1 MTEKQLWDE
10 VGKLQKRIEK
20 LEEWLD
26 ILKDNQ
32 QVQMDMIF
40 KLQQQ
45 PNGTKEKDDGDRS

>member
-1 MTEKQLWDE
+1 MSKPTLTEKVE
-10 VGKLQKRIEK
+10 KLEERVEK

-26 ILKDNQ
+26 ICKDNQ

-45 PNGTKEKDDGDRS
+45 LKEKSDGDRS

>member
-1 MTEKQLWDE
+1 MTEHELWE
-10 VGKLQKRIEK
+10 EIRKLDKRIKK

-26 ILKDNQ
+26 IFKDNQ

-45 PNGTKEKDDGDRS
+45 LGVKKDDDRS

>member
-10 VGKLQKRIEK
+10 VRKLQERIKK

-45 PNGTKEKDDGDRS
+45 LKEKDDGDRS

>member
-1 MTEKQLWDE
+1 MTEHELWDE
-10 VGKLQKRIEK
+10 IRKLDKRIKK
-20 LEEWLD
+20 LEEWID

-45 PNGTKEKDDGDRS
+45 LGVKKDDDRS

>member
-1 MTEKQLWDE
+1 MTEHELWE
-10 VGKLQKRIEK
+10 EIRKLQERIKK

-45 PNGTKEKDDGDRS
+45 LNGTKEKDDGDRS

>member
-1 MTEKQLWDE
+1 MTEHELWE
-10 VGKLQKRIEK
+10 EIRKLQERIKK

-26 ILKDNQ
+26 ICKDNQ

-45 PNGTKEKDDGDRS
+45 LNGTKEKDDGDRS

>member
-1 MTEKQLWDE
+1 MTEHELWE
-10 VGKLQKRIEK
+10 EIRKLDKRIKK
-20 LEEWLD
+20 LEEWID

-45 PNGTKEKDDGDRS
+45 LGVKKDDDRS

>member
-1 MTEKQLWDE
+1 MTEHELWE
-10 VGKLQKRIEK
+10 EIRKLQERIKK

-45 PNGTKEKDDGDRS
+45 FNETKEKDDGDRS

>member
-10 VGKLQKRIEK
+10 VRKLQKRIKK

-45 PNGTKEKDDGDRS
+45 LGVKKDEQ

>member
-1 MTEKQLWDE
+1 MTEHELWE
-10 VGKLQKRIEK
+10 EIRKLDKRIKK

-26 ILKDNQ
+26 IFKDNQ

-45 PNGTKEKDDGDRS
+45 LGVKKDDNRS

>member
-10 VGKLQKRIEK
+10 VRKLQKRIEK

-45 PNGTKEKDDGDRS
+45 LKEKDDGDRS

>member
-10 VGKLQKRIEK
+10 VRKLQERIKK

-26 ILKDNQ
+26 ICKDNQ

-45 PNGTKEKDDGDRS
+45 LKEKSDGDRS

>member
-45 PNGTKEKDDGDRS
+45 LNGTKEKDDGDRS